1 MSLETIKTIISRA
14 MVEPEFKDLL
24 FSNLDQALQ
33 GYELTDQ
40 EIAAL
45 KGITREEFDAMGG
58 NLEERVSRANF
69 IQIKTGIG
77 WCPAGVT
84 AGC

>member
-45 KGITREEFDAMGG
+45 KGISREEFDAIGG
-58 NLEERVSRANF
+58 DLEERISR
-69 IQIKTGIG
+69 TVGILRSH
-77 WCPAGVT
+77 
-84 AGC
+84 GCGGTVGTCACW

>member
-1 MSLETIKTIISRA
+1 MSLETVKTIISRA

-40 EIAAL
+40 EVAAL
-45 KGITREEFDAMGG
+45 KGISREEFDAIGG
-58 NLEERVSRANF
+58 DLEERISRTVG
-69 IQIKTGIG
+69 IHHGGTGATCAC
-77 WCPAGVT
+77 W
-84 AGC
+84 